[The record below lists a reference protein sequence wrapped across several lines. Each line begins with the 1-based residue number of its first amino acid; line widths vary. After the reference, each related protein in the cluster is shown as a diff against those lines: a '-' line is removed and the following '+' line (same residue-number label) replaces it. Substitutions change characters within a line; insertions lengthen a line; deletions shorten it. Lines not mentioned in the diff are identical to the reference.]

1 MIYLF
6 IKHIRK
12 KYPLITEDWVGLGYK
27 DEERPKKDSEQLRKK
42 KKVAIAPTIHTD
54 AYTRI
59 EY

>member
-12 KYPLITEDWVGLGYK
+12 NYSLITEDWVGLGYK

-42 KKVAIAPTIHTD
+42 KVAIAPTIHTD